1 MERLTTF
8 HYLPLKMEKK
18 CGKCFNMMYNHTV
31 TEHQELKVIQGKCY
45 MIKKKSEKIQR
56 AAEMRKGLGETLNYC
71 KETKIAI
78 AELKSIIEV
87 IKKSINRSGKLN

>member
-1 MERLTTF
+1 
-8 HYLPLKMEKK
+8 
-18 CGKCFNMMYNHTV
+18 
-31 TEHQELKVIQGKCY
+31 
-45 MIKKKSEKIQR
+45 
-56 AAEMRKGLGETLNYC
+56 MRKGLGETLNYC